1 MKNIIFITFV
11 LIFNI
16 SFSQNDLNLFFNQ
29 YDFKD
34 ILENTYKNTNTTQ
47 ADQLLKIN
55 TIHPSNNSEG
65 KFPLYTITESDQK
78 KMKETFMNKNLV
90 DEVVNK
96 NTKKQS
102 DFIDKLIVKIIKDKN
117 IELSDFY
124 GSIDLNGDKNLDAY
138 KNNTENI
145 NKLIIA
151 YKLLEDVDFQIGN
164 DIEKSMNKL
173 LKTDIDK
180 TLNSSLNLLV
190 INF

>member
-16 SFSQNDLNLFFNQ
+16 SFSQNDLNLFSNQ

-65 KFPLYTITESDQK
+65 KFPLYTIAESDQK
-78 KMKETFMNKNLV
+78 KMKETFMNKKLV

-124 GSIDLNGDKNLDAY
+124 GSIDFNGDKNLDAY

-151 YKLLEDVDFQIGN
+151 YKLLEDVNLQIGN
-164 DIEKSMNKL
+164 DIEKRMNKL